1 MEADVVY
8 YRRRT
13 AQEMAAAEAAID
25 RKVRQVHLEMAR
37 RYGERL
43 SALEVGQAGP
53 QLHLI
58 ETL

>member
-13 AQEMAAAEAAID
+13 AQETAAAEAAID
-25 RKVRQVHLEMAR
+25 RKVRQVHLELAR